1 MNAVLAA
8 PVLQVADLAV
18 TIPTGAGVLRPVR
31 DVGLELARGDALCI
45 VGESG
50 SGKSLTALAL
60 MNLLPPRARRSARC
74 LRLLGEELAG
84 ATEPRMQALRGDRVA
99 MIFQEPM
106 TALNPAY
113 TIGEQMVEGLL
124 YHRTG
129 TTRAEAGR
137 RAVALLET
145 CGIAQARLRLRQ
157 YPHQLSGGLRQRVM
171 IAMALMSEPALL
183 IADEPTTA
191 LDVTIQA
198 QILALLGRLQREFA
212 LAVILITHDLGVVR
226 RFGHRVAVM
235 YAGEIVEM
243 QPTAALFARPMHP
256 YTRALL
262 ACSPT
267 AAERARPGGRLG
279 FLPGTPPH
287 LVGDLAGCQFRMR
300 CGLARPECAGNVP
313 EHKLDGGFYRCTIP
327 PAAAL
332 GEAARSGAQ
341 AEAPIAGT
349 AAETGIAIELRD
361 IKVDYRVSAGL
372 FAAKRTL
379 QALRGVDLSLRR
391 GEVLGIVG
399 ESGCG
404 KSTLARVMLGLE
416 RPTAGTARILGRDVD
431 AYERR
436 VLARAIQPVFQDP
449 YSSLNPRKTVETI
462 IRAPLDVHGIGDGAA
477 RRAAVRQ
484 MMELCGLPAR
494 LAPAYP
500 SQLSGGQR
508 QRVAIAS
515 ALVMKPAIV
524 VCDEPTSALDVSVQS
539 QILNLLQDL
548 RAELGLT
555 YVVISHDLAV
565 IRHLAERI
573 AVMYLGKIVEEGPAA
588 EILSAPRHPYAEM
601 LLDASLART
610 VRAEKSSGEYP
621 NPLAPPAGCGFHPRC
636 PHAVE
641 RCRAEAP
648 ALETIGPGR
657 KSACHLN
664 ARTSAARG

>member
-1 MNAVLAA
+1 MSAA
-8 PVLQVADLAV
+8 PVLEVADLAV
-18 TIPTGAGVLRPVR
+18 SIPTGAGVLHPVR
-31 DVGLELARGDALCI
+31 RIGLELARGDALCI

-50 SGKSLTALAL
+50 SGKSMTALAL
-60 MNLLPPRARRSARC
+60 MSLLPPRARRSARY

-84 ATEPRMQALRGDRVA
+84 AGEPRMRTLRGDRVA

-113 TIGEQMVEGLL
+113 TVGEQMVEGLL
-124 YHRTG
+124 YHRPG
-129 TTRAEAGR
+129 TTRAQAIK
-137 RAVALLET
+137 RAVELLET
-145 CGIAQARLRLRQ
+145 CGIAEPKLRLRQ

-198 QILALLGRLQREFA
+198 QILALLAHLQREFA
-212 LAVILITHDLGVVR
+212 LAIILITHDLGIVR
-226 RFGHRVAVM
+226 RFGQRVAVM
-235 YAGEIVEM
+235 YAGEIVES
-243 QPTAALFARPMHP
+243 QPTEVLFARPMHP

-267 AAERARPGGRLG
+267 TVERARPGERLG

-287 LVGDLAGCQFRMR
+287 LVGELVGCQFRAR
-300 CGLARPECAGNVP
+300 CSLARPECAGTVP
-313 EHKLDGGFYRCTIP
+313 ARALGSGYYRCVIP
-327 PAAAL
+327 PAATNA
-332 GEAARSGAQ
+332 EAARAGSAAQ
-341 AEAPIAGT
+341 TVAART
-349 AAETGIAIELRD
+349 AKGENAIELGGVA
-361 IKVDYRVSAGL
+361 VDYRVSAGL

-379 QALRGVDLSLRR
+379 HALRGIDLLLRR

-416 RPTAGTARILGRDVD
+416 RPSDGTVRILGRDV
-431 AYERR
+431 AQYTRKK
-436 VLARAIQPVFQDP
+436 LARAIQPVFQDP
-449 YSSLNPRKTVETI
+449 YSSLNPRQTVATL
-462 IRAPLDVHGIGDGAA
+462 IRQSLDVHGIGDNAA
-477 RRAAVRQ
+477 RHTAVRE
-484 MMELCGLPAR
+484 MMDLCGLPVR
-494 LAPAYP
+494 LAAAYP

-524 VCDEPTSALDVSVQS
+524 ICDEPTSALDVSVQS

-548 RAELGLT
+548 RAELGAT

-573 AVMYLGKIVEEGPAA
+573 AVMYLGKIVEEGPVT
-588 EILSAPRHPYAEM
+588 EILSSPRHPYAQM
-601 LLDASLART
+601 LLDASLAP
-610 VRAEKSSGEYP
+610 ASHAAAANIAAGEYP
-621 NPLAPPAGCGFHPRC
+621 NPMAPPAGCAFHPRC
-636 PHAVE
+636 PRAIE
-641 RCRAEAP
+641 RCRMEPPVLEAVT
-648 ALETIGPGR
+648 LGR
-657 KSACHLN
+657 KSACHVN
-664 ARTSAARG
+664 K

>member
-1 MNAVLAA
+1 MSAA
-8 PVLQVADLAV
+8 PVLEVDDLAV
-18 TIPTGAGVLRPVR
+18 AIPTGAGVLHPVR
-31 DVGLELARGDALCI
+31 GIGLELARGDALCI

-50 SGKSLTALAL
+50 SGKSMTALAL
-60 MNLLPPRARRSARC
+60 MNLLPPRARRSART
-74 LRLLGEELAG
+74 LRLLGEELA
-84 ATEPRMQALRGDRVA
+84 AASEPRMRALRGDRVA

-113 TIGEQMVEGLL
+113 TVGEQMVEGLL
-124 YHRTG
+124 YHRPG
-129 TTRAEAGR
+129 TTRARATR
-137 RAVALLET
+137 RAVELLET
-145 CGIAQARLRLRQ
+145 CGIAQAKLRLRQ

-171 IAMALMSEPALL
+171 IAMALMSKPALL

-198 QILALLGRLQREFA
+198 QILALLGRLQRDFA

-226 RFGHRVAVM
+226 RFGHRLAVM
-235 YAGEIVEM
+235 YAGEIVET
-243 QPTAALFARPMHP
+243 QPTEALFARPMHP

-267 AAERARPGGRLG
+267 AAARARPGAKLG

-300 CGLARPECAGNVP
+300 CVLARPECAGSVP
-313 EHKLDGGFYRCTIP
+313 KHDLDGGFYRCIIP

-332 GEAARSGAQ
+332 SEAAR
-341 AEAPIAGT
+341 T
-349 AAETGIAIELRD
+349 AAEPPAARVTPESGPAIELAG
-361 IKVDYRVSAGL
+361 IAVDYRVSAGL
-372 FAAKRTL
+372 FAAARTL
-379 QALRGVDLSLRR
+379 RALRGVDLSLRR

-416 RPTAGTARILGRDVD
+416 RPTAGTARILGRDVV

-449 YSSLNPRKTVETI
+449 YSSLNPRKTVATI
-462 IRAPLDVHGIGDGAA
+462 IREPLDVHGIGDGAA
-477 RRAAVRQ
+477 RRAAVRE
-484 MMELCGLPAR
+484 MMDLCGLPAR

-515 ALVMKPAIV
+515 ALAMKPAIV

-588 EILSAPRHPYAEM
+588 EILSSPRHPYAQM
-601 LLDASLART
+601 LLDASLAPAARAAAS
-610 VRAEKSSGEYP
+610 AEKSSAEYP

-636 PHAVE
+636 PRAVE

-648 ALETIGPGR
+648 ALEAIAPGR
-657 KSACHLN
+657 RSACHLN
-664 ARTSAARG
+664 NR

>member
-1 MNAVLAA
+1 MNAA
-8 PVLQVADLAV
+8 PVPGPVLEVADLAV
-18 TIPTGAGVLRPVR
+18 AIPTSAGALHPVR
-31 DVGLELARGDALCI
+31 GVGFELARGDALCI

-50 SGKSLTALAL
+50 SGKSMTALAL
-60 MNLLPPRARRSARC
+60 MNLLPPRARLSARC

-84 ATEPRMQALRGDRVA
+84 AAEPRMRALRGDRVA

-124 YHRTG
+124 YHRPG
-129 TTRAEAGR
+129 TTRAAAAR
-137 RAVALLET
+137 RAVELLET
-145 CGIAQARLRLRQ
+145 CGIAEAKLRLRQ

-171 IAMALMSEPALL
+171 IAMALMNEPALL

-226 RFGHRVAVM
+226 RFGRRVAVM
-235 YAGEIVEM
+235 YAGEIVET
-243 QPTAALFARPMHP
+243 QPTEALFARPMHP

-267 AAERARPGGRLG
+267 AAERARPGERLG

-287 LVGDLAGCQFRMR
+287 LVGDLAGCQFRAR
-300 CGLARPECAGNVP
+300 CSLAQPECAGP
-313 EHKLDGGFYRCTIP
+313 APKRELDGGFYRCVVP
-327 PAAAL
+327 PAAAAS
-332 GEAARSGAQ
+332 EAARSGAQ
-341 AEAPIAGT
+341 AEAPAARTT
-349 AAETGIAIELRD
+349 ATGESAIELRG
-361 IKVDYRVSAGL
+361 IAVDYRVSGGL

-379 QALRGVDLSLRR
+379 HALRGVDLSLPR

-416 RPTAGTARILGRDVD
+416 RPNAGTARILDRDVAGYD
-431 AYERR
+431 RR

-449 YSSLNPRKTVETI
+449 YSSLNPRKTVATI

-477 RRAAVRQ
+477 RRAAVRH

-494 LAPAYP
+494 LASAYP

-588 EILSAPRHPYAEM
+588 ELLASPRHPYAEM
-601 LLDASLART
+601 LLDASLAPAARL
-610 VRAEKSSGEYP
+610 EKASGEYP

-636 PHAVE
+636 PHAME
-641 RCRAEAP
+641 RCRAEVP
-648 ALETIGPGR
+648 ALRPTAPGR
-657 KSACHLN
+657 TSACHLN
-664 ARTSAARG
+664 EA

>member
-1 MNAVLAA
+1 MS
-8 PVLQVADLAV
+8 PVLEVADLAV
-18 TIPTGAGVLRPVR
+18 AIPTRAGVLHPVR
-31 DVGLELARGDALCI
+31 GVGLELARGDALCI

-50 SGKSLTALAL
+50 SGKSMTALAL
-60 MNLLPPRARRSARC
+60 MNLLPPSARRSARC
-74 LRLLGEELAG
+74 LRLLSEELAEAG
-84 ATEPRMQALRGDRVA
+84 EPRMRALRGDRVA

-124 YHRTG
+124 YHRAG
-129 TTRAEAGR
+129 TTRAEAAR
-137 RAVALLET
+137 RAVELLET
-145 CGIAQARLRLRQ
+145 CGIAQAKLRLRQ

-198 QILALLGRLQREFA
+198 QILALLARLQRDFA
-212 LAVILITHDLGVVR
+212 LAIILITHDLGVVR
-226 RFGHRVAVM
+226 RFGQRVAVM
-235 YAGEIVEM
+235 YAGEIVET
-243 QPTAALFARPMHP
+243 QPTEALFARPMHP

-267 AAERARPGGRLG
+267 AAERARPGERLG

-287 LVGDLAGCQFRMR
+287 LVGDLAGCQFRTR
-300 CGLARPECAGNVP
+300 CSLAQAECAGSIPKRPV
-313 EHKLDGGFYRCTIP
+313 EGGFYRCVVP
-327 PAAAL
+327 PAGAADAARARAEAQAVAARAL
-332 GEAARSGAQ
+332 GDE
-341 AEAPIAGT
+341 P
-349 AAETGIAIELRD
+349 AIELGGVA
-361 IKVDYRVSAGL
+361 VDYRVSAGL
-372 FAAKRTL
+372 FAARRTL
-379 QALRGVDLSLRR
+379 HALRGVDLALRR

-416 RPTAGTARILGRDVD
+416 RPSAGTVRILGRDVGQ
-431 AYERR
+431 YERR
-436 VLARAIQPVFQDP
+436 KLARAIQPVFQDP
-449 YSSLNPRKTVETI
+449 YSSLNPRKTVATI
-462 IRAPLDVHGIGDGAA
+462 IRAPLDVHGIGDAAA
-477 RRAAVRQ
+477 RRAAVRA

-494 LAPAYP
+494 LAGAYP

-539 QILNLLQDL
+539 QILNLLHDL

-588 EILSAPRHPYAEM
+588 EILAAPRHPYAEM
-601 LLDASLART
+601 LLDASLAPAARL
-610 VRAEKSSGEYP
+610 EKASGEYP

-636 PHAVE
+636 PHAMD
-641 RCRAEAP
+641 RCRTEAP
-648 ALETIGPGR
+648 ALEAAGPGR
-657 KSACHLN
+657 RSACHLN
-664 ARTSAARG
+664 NA